1 MKHSAHYSL
10 SVRPQ
15 TLSLGTCPALWS
27 AIENMN
33 NGRESDNNRVRGNS
47 RVFCFWNKEKMTD
60 TKSKRQAEFV
70 RQHTLTESDLRKMIA
85 EKLERARAY
94 HNAQLRREALLE
106 RR

>member
-1 MKHSAHYSL
+1 
-10 SVRPQ
+10 
-15 TLSLGTCPALWS
+15 
-27 AIENMN
+27 
-33 NGRESDNNRVRGNS
+33 
-47 RVFCFWNKEKMTD
+47 MTD